1 MKSLFAASVAFV
13 LLASFSS
20 AMGAEQARQLV
31 QGYSGVYSI
40 NLPGELTSIVGTDVV
55 LRAMV
60 DETPVGYAV
69 VRGGKLMQI
78 TSASDALVY
87 DVDLIIWPETI
98 DKLVASSDPQK
109 TAVREFA
116 LGHIGLRGY
125 GFFDSVK
132 LVVLQWTT
140 YLAVI
145 IGLSG

>member
-1 MKSLFAASVAFV
+1 MKNLFAASVAFV

-20 AMGAEQARQLV
+20 AMGAEQARLLV
-31 QGYSGVYSI
+31 KGYSGVYSI
-40 NLPGELTSIVGTDVV
+40 DLPGELTSIVGTDVV

-69 VRGGKLMQI
+69 VHGGKLMQV
-78 TSASDALVY
+78 TPSSDALVY
-87 DVDLIIWPETI
+87 DVDLIIWPDAI
-98 DKLVASSDPQK
+98 DRIVASSDPQK

-140 YLAVI
+140 YLAVVA
-145 IGLSG
+145 GLA